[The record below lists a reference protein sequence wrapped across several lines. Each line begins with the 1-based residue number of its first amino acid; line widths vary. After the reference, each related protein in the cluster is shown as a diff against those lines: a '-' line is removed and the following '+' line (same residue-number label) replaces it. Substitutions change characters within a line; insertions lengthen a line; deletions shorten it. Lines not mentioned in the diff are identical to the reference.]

1 VVLSSN
7 CEGLSLPV
15 SEGMAAGKPVVGS
28 NVPDV
33 RALVRGTGLIFEKG
47 GDTGMDLP
55 QEGHFGRENFCAF
68 WNRNSQG
75 MFAVFAKELLITVFV
90 VTVVVDAGRA
100 TPRARWSLALLF
112 WKD

>member
-1 VVLSSN
+1 MVLSSN

-68 WNRNSQG
+68 WNRKLSRNVCG
-75 MFAVFAKELLITVFV
+75 LCERI
-90 VTVVVDAGRA
+90 VDYRIC
-100 TPRARWSLALLF
+100 RDRCCRRWKSHT
-112 WKD
+112 